1 MSPLDA
7 LEKQNEIIRI
17 QSGVIDDLFR
27 MLLQHISAAEADKLP
42 VLKRMNLAATLRAE
56 IKEGGYE

>member
-17 QSGVIDDLFR
+17 QSGIIDDLFR
-27 MLLQHISAAEADKLP
+27 MLLQHITAAEADKLP
-42 VLKRMNLAATLRAE
+42 ILERMNMAAALRAE
-56 IKEGGYE
+56 IKEDGYE